1 MEFESIRPVLS
12 GVAGGIIA
20 TWLTSRWSR
29 RLPSRHNG
37 KSRDALLRQ
46 HRPAIW
52 TANTLFFLGLIF
64 GVALYRIGGFD
75 HTDWRPLGLGFGL
88 ASVLPLLAIFIV
100 SILSGRDPRGGIR
113 CLLIWPGHASLGYLR
128 FTWRRLGCFCVCTCQ
143 PWHLTIHS
151 SRRHFAARPNSG
163 VSCYEQQFSVLSNN
177 QYPMGRDAWG
187 GNAA

>member
-20 TWLTSRWSR
+20 TWLTSHWSR

-64 GVALYRIGGFD
+64 GIALYRVGGFD
-75 HTDWRPLGLGFGL
+75 NTDWRPLGLGFGL

-100 SILSGRDPRGGIR
+100 SILSGRDPRAGYVAFSFGQGMPLWATYG
-113 CLLIWPGHASLGYLR
+113 LLGAGSVAFVFALASLG
-128 FTWRRLGCFCVCTCQ
+128 T
-143 PWHLTIHS
+143 
-151 SRRHFAARPNSG
+151 
-163 VSCYEQQFSVLSNN
+163 
-177 QYPMGRDAWG
+177 
-187 GNAA
+187 

>member
-37 KSRDALLRQ
+37 KSRDLLLRR

-52 TANTLFFLGLIF
+52 TANALFFLGLVF

-75 HTDWRPLGLGFGL
+75 STDWRPLGLGFGL
-88 ASVLPLLAIFIV
+88 ASVLPLLAIFVV
-100 SILSGRDPRGGIR
+100 SILSGRSPREAYVAFSFGQGMPLWATYG
-113 CLLIWPGHASLGYLR
+113 LLGAGSVALVFVLASLG
-128 FTWRRLGCFCVCTCQ
+128 T
-143 PWHLTIHS
+143 
-151 SRRHFAARPNSG
+151 
-163 VSCYEQQFSVLSNN
+163 
-177 QYPMGRDAWG
+177 
-187 GNAA
+187 

>member
-46 HRPAIW
+46 NRPAIW

-75 HTDWRPLGLGFGL
+75 NTDWRPLGLGFGL

-100 SILSGRDPRGGIR
+100 SILSGRDPRAGYVAFSFGQGMPLWATYG
-113 CLLIWPGHASLGYLR
+113 LLGAGSVAFVFALTSLA
-128 FTWRRLGCFCVCTCQ
+128 T
-143 PWHLTIHS
+143 
-151 SRRHFAARPNSG
+151 
-163 VSCYEQQFSVLSNN
+163 
-177 QYPMGRDAWG
+177 
-187 GNAA
+187 

>member
-37 KSRDALLRQ
+37 KSRDSLLRQ

-75 HTDWRPLGLGFGL
+75 NTDWRPLGLGFGL

-100 SILSGRDPRGGIR
+100 SILSGETRGKDTLPSHLVR
-113 CLLIWPGHASLGYLR
+113 ACLSGLPTVYLAQA
-128 FTWRRLGCFCVCTCQ
+128 RLLLCL
-143 PWHLTIHS
+143 HLLALAPSNSFKPTPLHG
-151 SRRHFAARPNSG
+151 AA
-163 VSCYEQQFSVLSNN
+163 
-177 QYPMGRDAWG
+177 
-187 GNAA
+187 